1 MHTAHALLQDSPIA
15 VFASNPCLFIHFR
28 TLCMQRRF
36 ATPFLSTTCAL
47 FPIQWGGGE
56 YVVTRSLATCLPEL
70 QRVWSHSSG
79 AILSIAPMQNTA
91 FLQNTSNPFLC
102 HTSGKSPV
110 TPIIATLPKTSPRK
124 SLVCHTYETPRGG
137 AIPQFARSAFCFLP
151 CLFARATMP
160 GLEITRVGNRSPRR
174 GYRSRSRLSGRRTPL
189 RSSDANAFPDRPGRG
204 NRQPPAAFRP
214 PHFPQL
220 RRHRHRSQPFLHRG
234 SRPAPRALHQRRKS
248 GEPRAAERRCH
259 HLRPRGLLRNPFP
272 VLQRLGRSLHPAFA
286 HADGAHHQLRAE
298 RRIAQAE

>member
-70 QRVWSHSSG
+70 QRVGSHSSG

-124 SLVCHTYETPRGG
+124 SFVCHTYETPQGWGNSTIRPFCLLLSALSLCACYNAGTG
-137 AIPQFARSAFCFLP
+137 NHPCRKPFSQARIPFSKSSL
-151 CLFARATMP
+151 
-160 GLEITRVGNRSPRR
+160 
-174 GYRSRSRLSGRRTPL
+174 RT
-189 RSSDANAFPDRPGRG
+189 
-204 NRQPPAAFRP
+204 
-214 PHFPQL
+214 
-220 RRHRHRSQPFLHRG
+220 
-234 SRPAPRALHQRRKS
+234 
-248 GEPRAAERRCH
+248 
-259 HLRPRGLLRNPFP
+259 
-272 VLQRLGRSLHPAFA
+272 A
-286 HADGAHHQLRAE
+286 HAATFE
-298 RRIAQAE
+298 

>member
-79 AILSIAPMQNTA
+79 AILSIAPSQNPA
-91 FLQNTSNPFLC
+91 FFQNTSNPFLC

-110 TPIIATLPKTSPRK
+110 TPIIATLPKIPSCK
-124 SLVCHTYETPRGG
+124 SCVCHTCDPLPLVHFIPFSSSYSRHESLLTSEAPRSWLQ
-137 AIPQFARSAFCFLP
+137 ICRFVFKQLQ
-151 CLFARATMP
+151 
-160 GLEITRVGNRSPRR
+160 
-174 GYRSRSRLSGRRTPL
+174 
-189 RSSDANAFPDRPGRG
+189 DA
-204 NRQPPAAFRP
+204 PPATLLFSCFCMVA
-214 PHFPQL
+214 
-220 RRHRHRSQPFLHRG
+220 RG
-234 SRPAPRALHQRRKS
+234 W
-248 GEPRAAERRCH
+248 
-259 HLRPRGLLRNPFP
+259 
-272 VLQRLGRSLHPAFA
+272 
-286 HADGAHHQLRAE
+286 
-298 RRIAQAE
+298 